1 MSKLQYVV
9 LKFNSKPHVPKPTLT
24 EARLA
29 LSKNKLIGDNLWLKI
44 LKMPIS
50 DEQKWIDMNN
60 SLLQDRAPF
69 PNTSII
75 QTPYHAWKR
84 IWIHDFK
91 TFIKHQGQ
99 IIE

>member
-1 MSKLQYVV
+1 
-9 LKFNSKPHVPKPTLT
+9 
-24 EARLA
+24 
-29 LSKNKLIGDNLWLKI
+29 
-44 LKMPIS
+44 MPIS

-60 SLLQDRAPF
+60 SLLQDKAPF

-91 TFIKHQGQ
+91 TFSKHQDQ
-99 IIE
+99 IVEWFEKGFLLEFSILNSDIRILESLQPNYPLWP